1 MDSISVRFPDATWM
15 AIYGCVARQSCCI
28 WDQQSQGTRFSM
40 FMFVTLSCRKSL
52 SENVFKKTACVFFF
66 FEFPSGKKQRWLPGC
81 VLHGCTGQRTTS
93 SWWSFSDR
101 LSFLP
106 DRGFGV
112 SWWITIFP
120 LPTWT
125 ESWSVKN
132 QATWERCPCFLGWGG
147 GSNAFSCFTSSSVFF
162 LERIWG
168 SGPYP
173 PWCCSPF
180 EASGTHFSLHH
191 LDSFDCGF
199 CFPGLLWT
207 AREEN
212 MKQASLW
219 NG

>member
-52 SENVFKKTACVFFF
+52 SENVFKKTACFFFF

-132 QATWERCPCFLGWGG
+132 QATWERCPCFLGWGVEAMLFPVSLRVQSFFG
-147 GSNAFSCFTSSSVFF
+147 KNLRKWTVSALVLQSV
-162 LERIWG
+162 WG
-168 SGPYP
+168 Q
-173 PWCCSPF
+173 WH
-180 EASGTHFSLHH
+180 HFSLHH